1 MSKLFVNSPA
11 RRDLYIKLNTNSDF
25 PLKFCAA
32 RWTENED
39 VGDRAIL
46 TWSSVK
52 SVIKHFL
59 SLSQNA
65 RTKSNKSF
73 DTLVQCHSSA
83 FMIVKFDALVK
94 FPVKFETDSPMTP
107 FMSDVL
113 ETLLRSLMKRF
124 VFTAKLEQANTPYKL
139 IKLDLDCQLIK
150 YELQSNLLFIS

>member
-73 DTLVQCHSSA
+73 DTLVQYHSSA

-107 FMSDVL
+107 FYVRCSRD
-113 ETLLRSLMKRF
+113 TSP
-124 VFTAKLEQANTPYKL
+124 FT
-139 IKLDLDCQLIK
+139 
-150 YELQSNLLFIS
+150 YEKICFHGQVRTGKHTIQINQVGSRLPIDQV